1 MIMFQCYMTSQ
12 SHPVCTQLFWKSCF
26 RLMPDSWWKN
36 IFLSR
41 RLGGLWCN
49 LYTILLQISLG
60 IERCIE
66 EHGGLAINA
75 CGLVLS
81 FFLLWSSSHIASPS
95 ALQQIPYTVWLWQI
109 LSPQLGESW
118 GVERIWA
125 FSALTLQEQHVTLTL
140 LSASSR
146 IVSSC
151 KVLKKNTNRI
161 IFLIPKLKNAQ
172 QTLWK
177 FVSVNMSRACGYNA
191 ALMWRQWGMAEFW
204 EEAADL
210 SFWDCWVPSS
220 LVQYSERIC
229 AVEENWEQ
237 ERREMIYLNWRGYS
251 IFHCYELL
259 VPQLS
264 VS

>member
-1 MIMFQCYMTSQ
+1 MHRGTWWVSHKCLWVSSFFFFAVKQQ
-12 SHPVCTQLFWKSCF
+12 SHSIPLSSAADPLHSLALANPFTPAGWKLGSRENF
-26 RLMPDSWWKN
+26 G
-36 IFLSR
+36 FLSTNSAR
-41 RLGGLWCN
+41 ATCN
-49 LYTILLQISLG
+49 PYSAVCFQQNCFKLQG
-60 IERCIE
+60 
-66 EHGGLAINA
+66 
-75 CGLVLS
+75 
-81 FFLLWSSSHIASPS
+81 P
-95 ALQQIPYTVWLWQI
+95 
-109 LSPQLGESW
+109 
-118 GVERIWA
+118 
-125 FSALTLQEQHVTLTL
+125 
-140 LSASSR
+140 
-146 IVSSC
+146 
-151 KVLKKNTNRI
+151 KKNTNRI